1 MDFSKFVAVE
11 NSNTRKP
18 GTKGAKKQLFTD
30 LKYRKAINKK
40 TKELESRFFV
50 SNAKFAE
57 LGLETL
63 GLRQFTAADGATL
76 LGVVADVDAKIL
88 KLSKR
93 GKKTHGFKSTKLETA
108 LNALKIID
116 SSKEAISQYID
127 LVLEGENC
135 EIYKVHCVKAFSFKV
150 GTELVIEKKPTPI
163 EEAAAAS
170 AGGSPSLE
178 STIKPTPEAAKTPV
192 AAGEWD

>member
-1 MDFSKFVAVE
+1 MDFAKFEAVE

-18 GTKGAKKQLFTD
+18 GVKGTKKQLFTD

-50 SNAKFAE
+50 SNAKFTE
-57 LGLETL
+57 LGLATL
-63 GLRQFTAADGATL
+63 GLRQFIASDGATL
-76 LGVVADVDAKIL
+76 LAVVADEDAKIL

-108 LNALKIID
+108 LNALKVID
-116 SSKEAISQYID
+116 SSKEGVSQYVD
-127 LVLEGENC
+127 LVVEGENVA
-135 EIYKVHCVKAFSFKV
+135 IHKVNCIKVFSFKV
-150 GTELVIEKKPTPI
+150 GTELVIEKKTPI
-163 EEAAAAS
+163 EAAIADKA
-170 AGGSPSLE
+170 GSPSLE
-178 STIKPTPEAAKTPV
+178 ATIKSAPANAATPV